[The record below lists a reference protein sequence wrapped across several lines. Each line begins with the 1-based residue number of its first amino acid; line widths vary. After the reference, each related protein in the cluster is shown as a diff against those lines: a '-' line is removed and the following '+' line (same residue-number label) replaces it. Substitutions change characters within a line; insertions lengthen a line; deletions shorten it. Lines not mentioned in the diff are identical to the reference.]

1 MNLLFDLDGTI
12 TDPKPGITGAV
23 RHALATLGKP
33 APAEDDLAWVI
44 GPPLRDTFRTLLGEA
59 LVEPAIGLYREQYG
73 ATGYKDAL
81 VIPGMPE
88 TLDRLATDGYRL
100 FVATS
105 KPHFYARRVLAHFGL
120 DSRFITIHGA
130 ELDGTHDNKGELI
143 SYILA
148 TEGLTAA
155 ETLMIGD
162 REHDVL
168 GAARNGVPCIGVA
181 WGYGSHAE
189 LTEAGARHIC
199 AAPGELPDAIA
210 GLFAPA

>member
-23 RHALATLGKP
+23 RYALATLGRP
-33 APAEDDLAWVI
+33 APEDDDLAWVI
-44 GPPLRDTFRTLLGEA
+44 GPPLRETFRTLLGEA
-59 LVEPAIGLYREQYG
+59 LVERAIELYREQYG
-73 ATGYKDAL
+73 ATGYKDAI

-88 TLDRLATDGYRL
+88 TLDRLAADGYRL

-120 DSRFITIHGA
+120 ADRFVTIHGA

-143 SYILA
+143 AHILA
-148 TEGLTAA
+148 TEGLAPA
-155 ETLMIGD
+155 GTLMIGD
-162 REHDVL
+162 RKHDVL

-181 WGYGSHAE
+181 WGYGSHGE
-189 LTEAGARHIC
+189 LAEAGARHIC
-199 AAPGELPDAIA
+199 AVPAELPQVVSSLLAA
-210 GLFAPA
+210 A